1 MYVVRDVFRLQ
12 FGHYKDVKA
21 LLKEVQGKDFIP
33 QAKSMRMLTDFT
45 GDSYRLVFE
54 AEFDSLASYEKGLQ
68 SGMGEKDW
76 QKWYE
81 QFKQHVLSSY
91 REILKI
97 EA

>member
-1 MYVVRDVFRLQ
+1 MYVVRDIFRLK
-12 FGHYKDVKA
+12 FGHYKDVKT

-33 QAKSMRMLTDFT
+33 NAKSMRILTDFT

-54 AEFDSLASYEKGLQ
+54 AEFDSLASYEKGLH

-81 QFKQHVLSSY
+81 EFKKHVVSSH
-91 REILKI
+91 REILKT
-97 EA
+97 ES